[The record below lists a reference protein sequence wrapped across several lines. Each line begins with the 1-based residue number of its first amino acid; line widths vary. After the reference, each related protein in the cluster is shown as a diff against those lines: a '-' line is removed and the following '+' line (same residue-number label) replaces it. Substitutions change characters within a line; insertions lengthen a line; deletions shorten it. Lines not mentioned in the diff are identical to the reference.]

1 MVRFS
6 RLFWPP
12 AGSRFLCDGEAGS
25 PVFDFASTGFDINF
39 PRIFPAA
46 LATEADICLVCYGIA
61 FQSVK
66 HVVRRRVRPNSLYGS
81 TCRGEPAWACSQR
94 PVSARTSRRIAPIG
108 GR

>member
-6 RLFWPP
+6 RFSSPP
-12 AGSRFLCDGEAGS
+12 ASSLFLPGGDAGS

-46 LATEADICLVCYGIA
+46 LATESDICLVCYGIA

-66 HVVRRRVRPNSLYGS
+66 HVVRRLVRPSSLYGS
-81 TCRGEPAWACSQR
+81 TCRGEPLWARRQR
-94 PVSARTSRRIAPIG
+94 PVSAR
-108 GR
+108 